1 MVTAEA
7 ARVAWQHGAVT
18 GGEGSGDGAVVH
30 IRSNGERLVFV
41 IGGVVGGL
49 VLVVS
54 AARGEPLMGLF
65 AAICPV
71 MVLDGLR
78 AEIVVDRKRG
88 TVSSQRA
95 FRRWSG
101 RVEDVESVGVPGRGP
116 IVLVLRPGDRK
127 IGHGRWL
134 GQIRTGVYADRRGR
148 RGRAV
153 QLADALGVDV
163 VSASRFVRRDD
174 EYSEDDP
181 IRGVTTDLFRSRS
194 GIFMFV
200 VVALSLSIL
209 AVILVALVTGT

>member
-1 MVTAEA
+1 M
-7 ARVAWQHGAVT
+7 
-18 GGEGSGDGAVVH
+18 VH

-41 IGGVVGGL
+41 IGGFVGGL

-54 AARGEPLMGLF
+54 AVRGEPLMGLF

-78 AEIVVDRKRG
+78 AEIVVDQKRG

-95 FRRWSG
+95 VRRWNG
-101 RVEDVESVGVPGRGP
+101 RIEDIESIWVPHRGP

-127 IGHGRWL
+127 VRRGRWL
-134 GQIRTGVYADRRGR
+134 GIRTGVYADRRGR

-163 VSASRFVRRDD
+163 VSVSRLVRRDY
-174 EYSEDDP
+174 EYAEDDP
-181 IRGVTTDLFRSRS
+181 IRGVRTDLFRSRS

-209 AVILVALVTGT
+209 AMILVALVTGI